1 MLQPDVGQLLSGMRG
16 VLSTSVLPAVQDPA
30 AQRQLKA
37 ALHLMG
43 RLSRSWDVGHAMV
56 REDNADI
63 EAVLSALKTRI
74 QAAGFVVVVTGDET
88 SAPSMGKLND
98 PWLLAQEQK
107 NQRLR
112 SSLEAM
118 EQFVRADLPQPLAAG
133 CLEDL
138 HKLFERMTERES
150 VVAGDHVPPAASE
163 IANV

>member
-16 VLSTSVLPAVQDPA
+16 VLSSSVLPAVQDPA

-63 EAVLSALKTRI
+63 EAVLAVLKTRI
-74 QAAGFVVVVTGDET
+74 EAEGLVVVATGDET
-88 SAPSMGKLND
+88 CAPSTGKLND

-107 NQRLR
+107 NQHLR
-112 SSLEAM
+112 FSLEAT
-118 EQFVRADLPQPLAAG
+118 EQFVRTALPQTLAAG

-138 HKLFERMTERES
+138 HKLFERMTEREC
-150 VVAGDHVPPAASE
+150 VVAGDVAPPAES
-163 IANV
+163 